1 MTGVKFDVWLSYV
14 TQALASKSVGH
25 PTILSI
31 ENFIRVETQVSN

>member
-25 PTILSI
+25 PTILIS
-31 ENFIRVETQVSN
+31 FGSSNLQWN